1 MLINILTLFQ
11 SCIIIFMEENMGSY
25 KYKVIKIEGDYATLI
40 RTDISTEETMFIAL
54 ALLPFGTDLGTELLW
69 ENLTSPSLSFVIFSY
84 ILTSFLMKTG
94 KL

>member
-25 KYKVIKIEGDYATLI
+25 KYKVI
-40 RTDISTEETMFIAL
+40 TDISTEETMFIAL

-69 ENLTSPSLSFVIFSY
+69 ENFEYS
-84 ILTSFLMKTG
+84 IL
-94 KL
+94 

>member
-40 RTDISTEETMFIAL
+40 RTDISSEQIWVQNYYGKILSIVSFKYFFL
-54 ALLPFGTDLGTELLW
+54 HFNFFFD
-69 ENLTSPSLSFVIFSY
+69 ENW
-84 ILTSFLMKTG
+84 
-94 KL
+94 

>member
-1 MLINILTLFQ
+1 
-11 SCIIIFMEENMGSY
+11 MGSY

-69 ENLTSPSLSFVIFSY
+69 ENFEYSILLNIFSY

>member
-25 KYKVIKIEGDYATLI
+25 KYIKIEGDYATLI

-69 ENLTSPSLSFVIFSY
+69 ENFEYS
-84 ILTSFLMKTG
+84 IL
-94 KL
+94 

>member
-69 ENLTSPSLSFVIFSY
+69 ENFIVSFKYF
-84 ILTSFLMKTG
+84 FLHFNFFFDENW
-94 KL
+94 

>member
-11 SCIIIFMEENMGSY
+11 SCVIIFMEENMGSY

-69 ENLTSPSLSFVIFSY
+69 ENFEYS
-84 ILTSFLMKTG
+84 IL
-94 KL
+94 

>member
-1 MLINILTLFQ
+1 
-11 SCIIIFMEENMGSY
+11 MGSY

-69 ENLTSPSLSFVIFSY
+69 ENFEYIFSY